1 MQLTSYNKLIAAI
14 VSALLVRW
22 FLKWSGIDISAI
34 GVEEDLRMLVSVA
47 IDVVAAGV
55 SGFFVWLVPNI
66 KKALD

>member
-1 MQLTSYNKLIAAI
+1 MMAYNKLIAAI

-22 FLKWSGIDISAI
+22 FLQWSGIDITAI
-34 GVEEDLRMLVSVA
+34 GVEEDLRLLVSVA
-47 IDVVAAGV
+47 IDFAAAGV